1 VIKGISILGS
11 TGSIGVST
19 LDVVA
24 RHPDQFRVVALA
36 ARSRWQA
43 LLAQCIQFNPE
54 IAVIGDATV
63 AQALMRGLREAKC
76 PTEVLVGDAGLEVAA
91 TLPSAHIV
99 MAAIVGAAGLLS
111 TLAAARAGRRVLLAN
126 KEALVMAGHL
136 LLDVVAASG
145 GELLP
150 IDSEH
155 NAIFQCLP
163 AGPTGRTTRGVH
175 RIWLTASGGPFLRV
189 PADQLAAVTPEQA
202 CAHPRW
208 AMGQKISVDS
218 ATLMN
223 KGLELIEASLLFAM
237 PVTAI
242 EVVVHPQSIVHSLVQ
257 YIDGSTLAQLGH
269 PDMRTPIAHALGF
282 PDRLRSG
289 VASLDLLSLGALQFE
304 APDRIKFPCLGL
316 AEEAARCG
324 GTMPAVLNA
333 ANEVAVAAFLA
344 SRVNFTGIAPVIS
357 EVLEHVG
364 SRAVHSIEDVLEAD
378 SVARQV
384 AHERLVV
391 RGSRS
396 A

>member
-1 VIKGISILGS
+1 
-11 TGSIGVST
+11 
-19 LDVVA
+19 
-24 RHPDQFRVVALA
+24 
-36 ARSRWQA
+36 
-43 LLAQCIQFNPE
+43 
-54 IAVIGDATV
+54 
-63 AQALMRGLREAKC
+63 
-76 PTEVLVGDAGLEVAA
+76 
-91 TLPSAHIV
+91 
-99 MAAIVGAAGLLS
+99 
-111 TLAAARAGRRVLLAN
+111 
-126 KEALVMAGHL
+126 
-136 LLDVVAASG
+136 
-145 GELLP
+145 
-150 IDSEH
+150 
-155 NAIFQCLP
+155 
-163 AGPTGRTTRGVH
+163 
-175 RIWLTASGGPFLRV
+175 
-189 PADQLAAVTPEQA
+189 
-202 CAHPRW
+202 
-208 AMGQKISVDS
+208 
-218 ATLMN
+218 
-223 KGLELIEASLLFAM
+223 M

-384 AHERLVV
+384 AHERLLV

>member
-1 VIKGISILGS
+1 MIKGIAILGS

-24 RHPDQFRVVALA
+24 RHPDQFRVVALT

-43 LLAQCIQFNPE
+43 LLAQCIQFRPE
-54 IAVIGDATV
+54 IAVIGDTSV

-76 PTEVLVGDAGLEVAA
+76 PTEVLVGNAGLDAAA

-136 LLDVVAASG
+136 LLDAVAAHG
-145 GELLP
+145 AELLP

-257 YIDGSTLAQLGH
+257 YVDGSTLAQLGH
-269 PDMRTPIAHALGF
+269 PDMRIPIAHALGF
-282 PDRLRSG
+282 PDRLLSG
-289 VASLDLLSLGALQFE
+289 VASLDLLKLGALQFE

-324 GTMPAVLNA
+324 GTSPAVLNA

-344 SRVNFTGIAPVIS
+344 GRVNFTGIAPVIS
-357 EVLEHVG
+357 EVLERVG

-378 SVARQV
+378 NVARQV
-384 AHERLVV
+384 AHERVVV